1 MKKFLLFVTLFSLN
15 IVLGQVTHV
24 DFDVNK
30 PTIVFNSWNSSSTF
44 AKVVNPDPSGIN
56 TSGFV
61 GQFTAG
67 GDNTIGIGVIDPQ
80 TEFPKPFNLAS
91 SPIFKMKVWSHEAI
105 TVTLHLENSP
115 DWGNYIEASA
125 SVTAGQLNQW
135 VELTFDFS
143 AFTNIF
149 MNNIIV
155 IVGGPNTAVG
165 DTYYFDDIVGPALY
179 SSPGQSYNPANNT
192 TDISIASNLVIS
204 TNDKFYDTNTGGSI
218 TDFTNKVAVRLN
230 NSAGADVPFAASI
243 SGDNKIT
250 IDPTSDLANGQVY
263 WYGIIGNVFY
273 ADGSPVTGVSSSF
286 TSKAA
291 VLGPINVMLFDFDTA
306 NAAIGFQS
314 WSATGFSKISNPDA
328 SGINV
333 SSNVGSYTH
342 AGNDSGLE
350 NSLVAGNSPITAVD
364 FAETPFIK
372 VKVWVDKPVDV
383 TVRVQNYP
391 DYGQGIEQKIKVTEV
406 NKWVELVYN
415 FGTETR
421 TNLDR
426 LQIYFDRDKSG
437 GSTVGSVYYFDD
449 FKKSNVPPAAVT
461 TLSPSTSSTNVAPY
475 LYPTITSNFQ
485 FRNIDDSAIA
495 DATTVVELRANNASG
510 PLVPMTAVLSTDK
523 SKITII
529 PDAMLSATAT
539 YWFGIKDNVIEYKEN
554 NTAITG
560 LSSTYTTSVA
570 PTIVMYNDFDGM
582 SQVSV
587 TETMGNPAGASATVA
602 DPVSASNNV
611 LQWDKGNS
619 WYGWERLHFELNAAV
634 DPSKKNVFAV
644 RVYSPMKTQMMFK
657 LSDAKDDAAQTGNM
671 EITKDILLVNK
682 WQTLYFDTSLLTATS
697 FNHAF
702 IFVMPGDAIKVGRF
716 YIDDFKTLQT
726 SALSVKNITKEDIT
740 FYPNPVNDKIYFK
753 NIDGIKNIRIIDLNG
768 REINK
773 YTTEQNELSL
783 KNLSSGFYF
792 MEING
797 TVKKLIKQ

>member
-1 MKKFLLFVTLFSLN
+1 MKKNLLLLTLFCLN

-24 DFDVNK
+24 DFDANK
-30 PTIVFNSWNSSSTF
+30 PTIAFNSWNSSSTF
-44 AKVVNPDPSGIN
+44 AKVINPAPAGIN

-61 GQFTAG
+61 GKFTSG
-67 GDNTIGIGVIDPQ
+67 VDNGIGIGVIDSQ

-105 TVTLHLENSP
+105 TVTLHLENNP

-125 SVTAGQLNQW
+125 SVTAGQLNEW

-143 AFTNIF
+143 AFTNVF
-149 MNNIIV
+149 MNNIV
-155 IVGGPNTAVG
+155 IKIGGTNTTTG
-165 DTYYFDDIVGPALY
+165 DIYYFDDIVGPALY
-179 SSPGQSYNPANNT
+179 SIPGQSYNPANNAT
-192 TDISIASNLVIS
+192 EVSIASNLVLG
-204 TNDKFYDTNTGGSI
+204 TNDKFFDTNTGGTI
-218 TDFTNKVAVRLN
+218 TDFTNKVAVRFN
-230 NSAGADVPFAASI
+230 NSTGADVPFIATI

-250 IDPTSDLANGQVY
+250 IDPTSDLANGQIY
-263 WYGIIGNVFY
+263 WYGIIGNIFY
-273 ADGSPVTGVSSSF
+273 DDGSAVTAVSASF

-291 VLGPINVMLFDFDTA
+291 VVGPLNVMLFDFDTA
-306 NAAIGFQS
+306 NASIGFES
-314 WSATGFSKISNPDA
+314 WGGTGFLKIPNPDA
-328 SGINV
+328 TGINV
-333 SSNVGSYTH
+333 SSNVGDYTH

-350 NSLVAGNSPITAVD
+350 NSIDAGNSPITAVD

-372 VKVWVDKPVDV
+372 VKVWVDKPLDV

-391 DYGQGIEQKIKVTEV
+391 DYGQGIEQKINVTEV

-415 FGTETR
+415 FGSETR
-421 TNLDR
+421 TNLNR
-426 LQIYFDRDKSG
+426 IQIYFDRDKSG
-437 GSTVGSVYYFDD
+437 GSTAGSVYYFDD

-461 TLSPSTSSTNVAPY
+461 SLIPSISATNVAPY
-475 LYPTITSNFQ
+475 LYPTINSNFQ

-510 PLVPMTAVLSTDK
+510 PLVPMNAVLSTDR

-529 PDAMLSATAT
+529 PDGMLSPTTT

-560 LSSTYTTSVA
+560 LSSTYTTSAA
-570 PTIVMYNDFDGM
+570 PTIVIYNNFDGI
-582 SQVSV
+582 SQVSL
-587 TETMGNPAGASATVA
+587 TETMGNPAGTSATVV
-602 DPVSASNNV
+602 DPVNSSNNV

-619 WYGWERLHFELNAAV
+619 WYGWERMHFELNAAV

-657 LSDAKDDAAQTGNM
+657 LADAKEDGSQTGNM

-702 IFVMPGDAIKVGRF
+702 IFVSPGDASKVGRF
-716 YIDDFKTLQT
+716 YIDDFKILQT
-726 SALSVKNITKEDIT
+726 SALSVNNFNKEDII
-740 FYPNPVNDKIYFK
+740 FYPNPANDKIYFK
-753 NIDGIKNIRIIDLNG
+753 NIDGTKNIRIFDING

-773 YTTEQNELSL
+773 YTTDQNELSL
-783 KNLSSGFYF
+783 KNLSNGFYF